1 MEGGSGSAFTDDNAI
16 TVNLMAKQ
24 YELPR
29 EFTGTINYYTDA
41 TPSASYKATGLLNN

>member
-1 MEGGSGSAFTDDNAI
+1 MEGTTGSAFADDNAI
-16 TVNLMAKQ
+16 TVNLMARQ

-41 TPSASYKATGLLNN
+41 DPSATYAATTN